1 MSGSLSQAT
10 AYLGLGANWGP
21 PAADL
26 TTLRLAVETLDQQ
39 PGVEVDRRRG
49 IASLYRSAPVGGP
62 PGQNHY
68 LNSVLRVFSAL
79 PPSELLQT
87 ALRVE
92 QRLGRVRAERDG
104 PRVIDIDLLLFDDV
118 LLDQPGLTLPHPRL
132 HERRFVLEPLCELAA
147 RVIHPAFELSVRSL
161 LRTHR
166 SSEFVQPVE
175 RVAGEHWLN
184 EAVEGDLWEM
194 PEGG

>member
-1 MSGSLSQAT
+1 MSGSLRQAT

-26 TTLRLAVETLDQQ
+26 TALRLAVETLDQQ
-39 PGVEVDRRRG
+39 EGVEVDRRRG
-49 IASLYRSAPVGGP
+49 VASLYRSAPVGGP
-62 PGQNHY
+62 AGQNPY

-79 PPSELLQT
+79 PPAELLQT
-87 ALRVE
+87 LLGVE
-92 QRLGRVRAERDG
+92 LALGRMRAECNG

-118 LLDQPGLTLPHPRL
+118 VLDQPGLTLPHPRL

-166 SSEFVQPVE
+166 SSESVQQVE

-184 EAVEGDLWEM
+184 EAVGDELA
-194 PEGG
+194 